1 MSNDKRKKNHNHFE
15 HAFAEDRRREESV
28 LDKISFLI
36 IFLFIQFA
44 TNINSQVFSEK
55 DVEICNAKFN
65 LAVDKSLS
73 EKPINEVITEI
84 GKSFLKTDYVANTL
98 EKEGDEQLVINLSGL
113 DCTTFLETSLTFARC
128 IKKGKTSFE
137 DYQNE
142 LTFIRYRNGKLDKYP
157 SRLHYFSDWIYN
169 NQQKGIVKD
178 ITEEIGGTEIT
189 FNLNFMSENP
199 KYYKQLQENPEFIPV
214 IRSQEKEINS
224 RQYYY
229 IPENDIEKLE
239 SKIQTGDLIALT
251 TSEKGLDIGHVG
263 IAIKTDSGRIHFLHA
278 PLADSKVQITET
290 PLSDYTKKI
299 KKHTGIIVL
308 RVIEP

>member
-1 MSNDKRKKNHNHFE
+1 MKNYFIYHFE
-15 HAFAEDRRREESV
+15 RIEKS
-28 LDKISFLI
+28 LSNSFL
-36 IFLFIQFA
+36 FLALILILFSSG
-44 TNINSQVFSEK
+44 NINSQIFSEK
-55 DVEICNAKFN
+55 DLEICNSKFN

-73 EKPINEVITEI
+73 EKPINEVIIEI
-84 GKSFLKTDYVANTL
+84 GKSFLGTDYIAHTL
-98 EKEGDEQLVINLSGL
+98 EKEGDEQLVINLTGL

-142 LTFIRYRNGKLDKYP
+142 LAFIRYRDGKLDQYP

-178 ITEEIGGTEIT
+178 ITQEIGGKEIN
-189 FNLNFMSENP
+189 FKVNFMSENP
-199 KYYKQLQENPEFIPV
+199 KYYKQLKENPDFIPV
-214 IRSQEKEINS
+214 ISKQEKEINS

-229 IPENDIEKLE
+229 IPQEDIEKLE
-239 SKIQTGDLIALT
+239 SKIHSGDLIALT
-251 TSEKGLDIGHVG
+251 TSDKGLDIGHVG
-263 IAIKTDSGRIHFLHA
+263 LAVKMDDGRIHFLHA
-278 PLADSKVQITET
+278 PLSGSKVQITEM

-308 RVIEP
+308 RVLEP